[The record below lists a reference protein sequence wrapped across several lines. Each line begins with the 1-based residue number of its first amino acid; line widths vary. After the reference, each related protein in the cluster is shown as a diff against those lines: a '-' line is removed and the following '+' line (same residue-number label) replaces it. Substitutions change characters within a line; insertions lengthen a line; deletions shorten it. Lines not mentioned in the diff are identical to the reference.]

1 VKEIN
6 MCKQCEKNPVYKFTN
21 KRKLCRSCFIKY
33 FQKKV
38 LYTTRKFNLIK
49 QGDVVG
55 YKNEKDFRGVVLEHI
70 LKMFAD
76 KWMIEL
82 VNLSQFLTQ
91 TNKQLIKNSPT
102 PTERSIRLINPK
114 KSRASVNE
122 RGKLKVNKIAVAS
135 TIDLEA
141 DKIIHILIQGKVE
154 ELKKVAPIEG
164 KIIKPLYLF
173 LDREVLLYAQLK
185 RLKFKKVKPK
195 KDKISKS
202 INELEKKHPEIKRA
216 IVKGYLE
223 LYT

>member
-1 VKEIN
+1 
-6 MCKQCEKNPVYKFTN
+6 MCKQCEKNPVYEFTN

-38 LYTTRKFNLIK
+38 LYTIRKFSLIK
-49 QGDVVG
+49 QKDIVG

-76 KWMIEL
+76 KWIIEL
-82 VNLSQFLTQ
+82 VELRSQVHDI
-91 TNKQLIKNSPT
+91 NKQLIQKSC
-102 PTERSIRLINPK
+102 LITSNQF
-114 KSRASVNE
+114 RAK
-122 RGKLKVNKIAVAS
+122 RDKLKKPNKIAIAS

-141 DKIIHILIQGKVE
+141 DKIIHTLIQGEIK
-154 ELKKVAPIEG
+154 ELKKVSPVEG
-164 KIIKPLYLF
+164 KIIKLLYLF

-185 RLKFKKVKPK
+185 RLEFKKVKPK

-216 IVKGYLE
+216 IVKSYLE
-223 LYT
+223 LYDK